1 MSGNDGFSR
10 QDLLQVVGAL
20 LVSLAFRAPWL
31 VSTLVQHPPVTR
43 PALNSFL
50 GTQPRRTGGRDSAD
64 PKALPKNILKSSL
77 PRVEGGEERGQVPA
91 SASLRHSGDV
101 ASLAERKTGKW
112 HQAACYISADC
123 PQIHPLREHS

>member
-50 GTQPRRTGGRDSAD
+50 ETQPRRTGGRDSAD
-64 PKALPKNILKSSL
+64 PKALPKNIPKSSL
-77 PRVEGGEERGQVPA
+77 PRV
-91 SASLRHSGDV
+91 
-101 ASLAERKTGKW
+101 
-112 HQAACYISADC
+112 
-123 PQIHPLREHS
+123 